1 MKSNDIATPTM
12 PITEN
17 RGIQFDEIRKASFWV
32 GQIFIILATVM
43 GVYLA
48 SSQGFKQAMA
58 YGNLQSARNN
68 YYLRKSLRSEMHDNL
83 ALVRDYMKRLDTGGL
98 PARKAPFSLDTF
110 VWESMKNSPAT
121 MEIPSML
128 LGEARM
134 FYRGVADI
142 QQKVADNTYGVKV
155 ANEKLTGMVDHIEK
169 TVLPMFDADI
179 DKIRKRLVT
188 NGVEL
193 DPGE

>member
-1 MKSNDIATPTM
+1 MKSNDIVTPTM
-12 PITEN
+12 PVTEN
-17 RGIQFDEIRKASFWV
+17 KGIQFDEIRKASFWV
-32 GQIFIILATVM
+32 GQVFIILATVI

-68 YYLRKSLRSEMHDNL
+68 YYLRTSLHSEMHDNL
-83 ALVRDYMKRLDTGGL
+83 ALVREYMQRIDTGGL

-110 VWESMKNSPAT
+110 VWESMKNSSAT
-121 MEIPSML
+121 METPSAL
-128 LGEARM
+128 LREARM

-155 ANEKLTGMVDHIEK
+155 ANEKLAAMVDHIEK
-169 TVLPMFDADI
+169 TVLPMFDANTAQ
-179 DKIRKRLVT
+179 IRKNLT
-188 NGVEL
+188 NNGILL
-193 DPGE
+193 DPSE